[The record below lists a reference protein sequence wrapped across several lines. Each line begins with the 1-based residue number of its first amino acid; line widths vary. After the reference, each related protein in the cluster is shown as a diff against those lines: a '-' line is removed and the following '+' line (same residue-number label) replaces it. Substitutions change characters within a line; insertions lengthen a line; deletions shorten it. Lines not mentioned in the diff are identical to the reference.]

1 MINYAVQINKSDA
14 ALGLYLLLVS
24 RSFLWCIIGSFTNTA
39 LITIIQSMISVKK
52 FPSAVVVAS
61 FRDAVTA
68 SAKGNGFFSTHFTKY
83 SVLTQM
89 RPYD

>member
-14 ALGLYLLLVS
+14 ALGLYLLVS
-24 RSFLWCIIGSFTNTA
+24 RSFLRCIIGSFTNTA

-61 FRDAVTA
+61 FGDAVTA
-68 SAKGNGFFSTHFTKY
+68 SAKGNGFFSTHFTKS
-83 SVLTQM
+83 SVLNSNETL
-89 RPYD
+89 